1 MAKYWLYSGYY
12 YTWSTKRL
20 FIYSIGGD
28 PTSNETEELF
38 DSVYTNFVEEVDA
51 VDNGIESRDGLPR
64 LAMLHEFAWIGYLIW
79 QTIN

>member
-1 MAKYWLYSGYY
+1 MKHK
-12 YTWSTKRL
+12 TFIHL

-64 LAMLHEFAWIGYLIW
+64 LAMRHEFA
-79 QTIN
+79 

>member
-1 MAKYWLYSGYY
+1 MADGQVLIVLWLLLHMKHK
-12 YTWSTKRL
+12 TFIHL

-64 LAMLHEFAWIGYLIW
+64 LAMRHEFA
-79 QTIN
+79 